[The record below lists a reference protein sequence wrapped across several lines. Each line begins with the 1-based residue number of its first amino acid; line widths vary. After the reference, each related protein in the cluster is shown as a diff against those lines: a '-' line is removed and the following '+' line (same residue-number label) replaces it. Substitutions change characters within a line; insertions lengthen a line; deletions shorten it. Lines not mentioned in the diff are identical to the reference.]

1 MTKETADRIGIT
13 FEEMVKMIVETIPVG
28 RSGKPSDIANAV
40 AFFADEHSSFVNGQV
55 IYVAGGPKN

>member
-1 MTKETADRIGIT
+1 MTKATAERIGIT
-13 FEEMVKMIVETIPVG
+13 FEQLVEHSVSQIPVA

-40 AFFADEHSSFVNGQV
+40 AFFADEASSFVNGQV